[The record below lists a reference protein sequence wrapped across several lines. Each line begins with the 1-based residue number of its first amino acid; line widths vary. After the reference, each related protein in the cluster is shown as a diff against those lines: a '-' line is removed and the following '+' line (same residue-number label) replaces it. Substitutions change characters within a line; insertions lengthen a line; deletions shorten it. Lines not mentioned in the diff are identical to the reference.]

1 MGHDEDEDVS
11 GSEVEAG
18 TSEAG
23 EQTTTEATGAAAGT
37 AKPRKKRRASD
48 YILEQY
54 ASILIGG
61 NGMEKWIE
69 IQSGF
74 VSPKTAWA
82 FATKNKLEG
91 VFRVVRVATEAYAFT
106 LTPQEP
112 VLGIE
117 KVQIPVTKRKAN
129 KA

>member
-1 MGHDEDEDVS
+1 MSEHEGEDVS
-11 GSEVEAG
+11 GSEIEAG
-18 TSEAG
+18 TGEAG
-23 EQTTTEATGAAAGT
+23 EQTPAETTGAVAGT

-48 YILEQY
+48 YVLEQY

-61 NGMEKWIE
+61 DGMEKWIE

-74 VSPKTAWA
+74 VSPKTAWNH
-82 FATKNKLEG
+82 ATKNKLEG

-117 KVQIPVTKRKAN
+117 KVQVPVAKRKAN